1 VESHIATEVPA
12 ERSRPRRS
20 ARALAVLSLGP
31 LTFAAGLA
39 WAFLQ
44 PYRVTLLHPHGQGFW
59 FLAVEPPLLV
69 MLAALVFHLF
79 VAPGVVEDLEQ
90 TGPPHIPGGPLP
102 ASDQTRARSAA
113 SSGARLGGAGLSPVY
128 PGASTEC
135 RERQGA

>member
-1 VESHIATEVPA
+1 VESHIATEVA
-12 ERSRPRRS
+12 VERSRPRRS
-20 ARALAVLSLGP
+20 ARALTVLSLGP

-79 VAPGVVEDLEQ
+79 VAPGVVDDLEE
-90 TGPPHIPGGPLP
+90 TDPPHVPGPLP

-113 SSGARLGGAGLSPVY
+113 SSGVRLGGAGLSPVY
-128 PGASTEC
+128 PDASTEC
-135 RERQGA
+135 RERPGV